1 MPMRNLTALSLLA
14 ALLPLSPYGHGAM
27 EDAVD
32 VLAAGRLSAVSIGA
46 LSTNRTSTVALE
58 ASADVS
64 ADLSVAGTASFARG
78 VARLPP
84 APGLPMGAH
93 TNVGHAAE
101 GTPRPA
107 WWTELGVLD
116 PSAEPNDFALAV
128 QGQVK
133 WIASRA
139 AHGLGEAGALAGGSG
154 PACSALA
161 AAFTPSNNALPVTL
175 GQLKA
180 TAAPFWARLAELVP
194 SSAPPPW
201 AGEAAPQDFALVNVG
216 QVKAAFSLDL
226 APLIDSEADAD
237 SDGIP
242 NGWERAHGLDPFDAS
257 DADLDPDGDG
267 ISNLAAYCLG
277 LDPAAAPSGTGFASR
292 ADGMAR
298 EANAWEITP
307 SAFEFSRPAAL
318 TNIVE
323 RTFPV
328 MRLSPWQQL
337 FIVSAPGLFS
347 EGAVVEAE
355 GTDWNCRDIAVLYG
369 LDGGP
374 VTNPVP
380 SSLLGDAGR
389 AGFWRVPLGM
399 GAASNLTVR
408 VVAAGPSPR
417 ASAPLHLVRWTPRVE
432 YAETEIH
439 TVGNGKSIFAVGL
452 PDIWAHPYL
461 LDTHMTSESPVRM
474 DYGTVS
480 RLYGTA
486 WENISWR
493 DELLVPPAYGSFV
506 CTCRDTDVSMLYAWT
521 SFYGELPPEG
531 TNLPISVCC
540 YLKAAAYVSEPNSD
554 VDDDGI
560 DDYDELFVHG
570 TDPGNPDTDGD
581 GLSDWQEV
589 GLRHVTIDDHRLPIP
604 SLSWSNFET
613 CTDLTRYFDAPPCRD
628 VHDDEEDDDGD
639 SEERIVSVDWKL
651 PPGVRIQ
658 GVAVSHVTVYLDGT
672 VVFHRAGSDADDVFR
687 IVPFRHGEGCETE
700 EGAREYYMKTEVDAE
715 SGIGPTCIRA
725 GTVRHGDGV
734 YLLFRFDNV
743 WNVRVEVPLS
753 IGLVVPVGS
762 GDRAYVHLNSRSN
775 DWIRFMGMAGV
786 WGMTGFSGFTGRHC
800 PPLAR
805 EERAMGMYWNNG
817 EILYGMLFGHG
828 TDPCNPDTDGD
839 GLLDGEEIRL
849 GCNPC
854 DVDTDDDGVSD
865 YDELH
870 ADPPT
875 DPTNFDTD
883 GDGMPN
889 GWERRNGLDPD
900 DPSDAAQDADRDG
913 LVNLDEYR
921 LGTDPRNSDTDGDG
935 RLDGEEVHGNPK
947 TDPLDPDTDG
957 DGLSDGAELA
967 RNPPTDPLNP
977 DTDGDGI
984 PDGWEVAHGYNP
996 LDPGDVSADS
1006 DGDGIP
1012 DAFEGCLYGTNP
1024 NDADSDSDGLSDGEE
1039 IAYGFN
1045 PLDPYSNGSM
1055 YMDGLA
1061 YALGGEDPLGFAPG
1075 SDHPRWEAYLYPTN
1089 ADGSVSRPRPSVNTA
1104 VLRVTVSG
1112 EGAADLLVDGRPYP
1126 LVASPTGNVV
1136 HISVPRGR
1144 KVGLWLR
1151 MYYWSSFWPSVSFN
1165 SDDFAFGELPRG
1177 FFQSAENW
1185 IVFPQVEVTPACF
1198 HGSGQTRTVRLAGA
1212 FAEELD
1218 RRWSL
1223 QSMDVK
1229 AGDRDSPVFTLYS
1242 KKMSPR
1248 GTVSCRISHPLQLFG
1263 PGTRSRSIRNCPRTE
1278 ELPPEPQEPPE
1289 PWHDSDVNERN
1300 EEVEHSPYCSCDCGC
1315 IGERCLCGCFGGAL
1329 CCCVNWGE
1337 PSVPD
1342 SDPDDPI
1349 EGPDD
1354 PRAVDLSPLS
1364 DILFLNSRGR
1374 SRQRFRVNV
1383 PQGRI
1388 EGCSCDCPEHLLNH
1402 VSIAWDGRVEV
1413 KDEDDMTCREVYETS
1428 TVSVTGVS
1436 PSEAPGDAPVVF
1448 SLNGNP
1454 YEAHNFTVLGL
1465 DITGR
1470 DPEMDLDTFELLN
1483 PSFGVP
1489 FVATTNNGEGLG
1501 LILHSDVGLFFGT
1514 MRMALEADEGHF
1526 KVLMPHLGGSSAMVE
1541 LLDSKANADV
1551 RMPIA
1556 AWRNLEGV
1564 DAANQSDLH
1573 VTVVAPSPGSCRL
1586 VFSYYGVVG
1595 DRYVMY
1601 TKTRRITAVA
1611 PPLLPDYNRD
1621 GVVDD
1626 ADVAACL
1633 GGKRLRFWTN
1643 RDVWSGDAAFDGQY
1657 GAASRGESHSV
1668 NGDDGRVN
1676 GRNDLVNLLPY
1687 AVRVAPFLDAW
1698 GSRATIRIRS
1708 TSETSSYAR
1717 RCYSAVPHAEASRLV
1732 EADTVTAGSASEPL
1746 HTARL
1751 EPLTYPGDTF
1761 AEAGI
1766 EGRTDGFVL
1775 LEAAGSWV
1783 STPVE
1788 LVVELGGREVVVYR
1802 PEIDFCDVDGM
1813 YRWLN
1818 IRGAAGGAEADVAY
1832 SWEYAM
1838 DGPQTR
1844 PDSGTDGTHVVFVHG
1859 YNVNEREAR
1868 LWGRAVFKR
1877 LWWAGMESAFTVV
1890 TWRGDEGQGDYW
1902 LAGLTTPDYQG
1913 NVENAF
1919 ASASGLASAVNA
1931 LPGRKYMMA
1940 HSLGNMVVSAAA
1952 QDHGLVYNRY
1962 FMLNAAVPVEAYDS
1976 TDGVTDETLNRMTP
1990 DTWRGYSNHL
2000 RASRWHDLFDSGDA
2014 RRSLTWR
2021 GRFASVENTV
2031 NYYSSEE
2038 EVLECGH
2045 GEGYQPFQRRW
2056 AWYNQERYKG
2066 VKSLLQNALAF
2077 GRNEGGWSFN
2087 PDHYVEHVYIDPVPA
2102 GSPTP
2107 PTVRTS
2113 VERATAEEASR
2124 ITLDE
2129 LRRIPFFGP
2138 FEDTAI
2144 CTTNPV
2150 TEISSAYH
2158 ARLLADAIPAESLAA
2173 GFTAV
2178 PAWDDRNGNM
2188 ATKFKD
2194 GTMKSI
2200 LSNPKWVHSFFIQ
2213 VPYPVVH
2220 KLYESIVDQTKEGQ

>member
-180 TAAPFWARLAELVP
+180 TAAPFWARLAELAP

-226 APLIDSEADAD
+226 APLIDPAADAD
-237 SDGIP
+237 GDGIP

-257 DADLDPDGDG
+257 DADLDGDG

-277 LDPAAAPSGTGFASR
+277 LAPAGAPSGTDFAYR
-292 ADGMAR
+292 TDGMVR
-298 EANAWEITP
+298 EANAWEISP
-307 SAFEFSRPAAL
+307 AAFDFSRPAAL

-337 FIVSAPGLFS
+337 FIVSDPGLFS
-347 EGAVVEAE
+347 EGSAVEAE
-355 GTDWNCRDIAVLYG
+355 GSEWNCRDIAVLYG
-369 LDGGP
+369 FDGGP

-389 AGFWRVPLGM
+389 VGFWRVPLGM
-399 GAASNLTVR
+399 GVVSNLTVR
-408 VVAAGPSPR
+408 IMAAGPSPR

-432 YAETEIH
+432 YVEGGRVQIR
-439 TVGNGKSIFAVGL
+439 TVGNGRIVIAVDRLEDWPCTIPGTQEL
-452 PDIWAHPYL
+452 GPMHVFPVELTYSSLSNLYGSIWADLP
-461 LDTHMTSESPVRM
+461 
-474 DYGTVS
+474 
-480 RLYGTA
+480 
-486 WENISWR
+486 WR
-493 DELLVPPAYGSFV
+493 DELLAPPAKGLEFRGGWNAASFTLCTQFDV
-506 CTCRDTDVSMLYAWT
+506 CVDM
-521 SFYGELPPEG
+521 PPAG
-531 TNLPISVCC
+531 TNDAVRVCC
-540 YLKAAAYVSEPNSD
+540 YLERYIPGSD
-554 VDDDGI
+554 SDADGDGI
-560 DDYDELFVHG
+560 DDHDELFVYG
-570 TDPGNPDTDGD
+570 TDPGDPDTDGD
-581 GLSDWQEV
+581 GLRDGKEIGFWHVVDNDWK
-589 GLRHVTIDDHRLPIP
+589 LRVSCPPWLE
-604 SLSWSNFET
+604 FET
-613 CTDLTRYFDAPPCRD
+613 VTDLTKRFSVLAREA
-628 VHDDEEDDDGD
+628 DEGGD
-639 SEERIVSVDWKL
+639 HWWLNGLEERDVSVDWNL

-658 GVAVSHVTVYLDGT
+658 GVPVSSVTVYLDGSLA
-672 VVFHRAGSDADDVFR
+672 FRHDGSPVGDTFR
-687 IVPFRHGEGCETE
+687 IVPLWYNESCFPNGHDFDADSLVYYVGGMLGGTSFR
-700 EGAREYYMKTEVDAE
+700 A
-715 SGIGPTCIRA
+715 RA
-725 GTVRHGDGV
+725 GTTTYGGDTC
-734 YLLFRFDNV
+734 LLFQFENIRHEYSSTPV
-743 WNVRVEVPLS
+743 SLQ
-753 IGLVVPVGS
+753 LVVPVS
-762 GDRAYVHLNSRSN
+762 KGDRVYVYLRNEDCRWLR
-775 DWIRFMGMAGV
+775 DEIAW
-786 WGMTGFSGFTGRHC
+786 TGFRSFTGRNC
-800 PPLAR
+800 PPIRSVYEDHWGQDEA
-805 EERAMGMYWNNG
+805 AYW
-817 EILYGMLFGHG
+817 MFFGTG
-828 TDPCNPDTDGD
+828 SNPCCPDTDGD
-839 GLLDGEEIRL
+839 GLPDGEEVRL
-849 GCNPC
+849 GCDPCNP
-854 DVDTDDDGVSD
+854 DTDDDGVSD

-889 GWERRNGLDPD
+889 GWERRNGLNPN
-900 DPSDAAQDADRDG
+900 DPSDAVQDADRDG
-913 LVNLDEYR
+913 LVSLDEYR
-921 LGTDPRNSDTDGDG
+921 LGTDSQNPDTDGDG

-947 TDPLDPDTDG
+947 TDPLNPDTDG

-1012 DAFEGCLYGTNP
+1012 DAFEGCLYGTDPYN
-1024 NDADSDSDGLSDGEE
+1024 ADSDADGLSDGEE
-1039 IAYGFN
+1039 IACGLD

-1055 YMDGLA
+1055 YMDGFA
-1061 YALGGEDPLGFAPG
+1061 HALGGEDPLGYAPG
-1075 SDHPRWEAYLYPTN
+1075 SDHPRWEEYLYPKN
-1089 ADGSVSRPRPSVNTA
+1089 ADGSISRPFPSANA
-1104 VLRVTVSG
+1104 DVLRVTVSG
-1112 EGAADLLVDGRPYP
+1112 GGVADLLVDGRPYP
-1126 LVASPTGNVV
+1126 LVSSPTGTVV
-1136 HISVPRGR
+1136 HISIPKGR
-1144 KVGLWLR
+1144 RIHLCFR
-1151 MYYWSSFWPSVSFN
+1151 MASLWSSLPDVSFG
-1165 SDDFAFGELPRG
+1165 SDGFAFGELPANVWYDEDG
-1177 FFQSAENW
+1177 W
-1185 IVFPQVEVTPACF
+1185 LVFPQVEITPACF
-1198 HGSGQTRTVRLAGA
+1198 HGAGHSRAVWLTGA

-1218 RRWSL
+1218 CYWSL
-1223 QSMDVK
+1223 QSMDVE
-1229 AGDRDSPVFTLYS
+1229 AGERDSSVFTLYS
-1242 KKMSPR
+1242 KEMSPR
-1248 GTVSCRISHPLQLFG
+1248 GTVFCRISHPLQLFG
-1263 PGTRSRSIRNCPRTE
+1263 PGTRSRSIRNCPRAE
-1278 ELPPEPQEPPE
+1278 NLPREQTDPPE
-1289 PWHDSDVNERN
+1289 PWHDSDVNGKN
-1300 EEVEHSPYCSCDCGC
+1300 EEAYTPHCSCECGC
-1315 IGERCLCGCFGGAL
+1315 VGERCSCGCVGSSL
-1329 CCCVNWGE
+1329 CVCKHWGE

-1342 SDPDDPI
+1342 PDPDDPI

-1364 DILFLNSRGR
+1364 DVLFLNSRGG
-1374 SRQRFRVNV
+1374 SSKRFRVTV

-1388 EGCSCDCPEHLLNH
+1388 ESCSCDCPEHLLNH
-1402 VSIAWDGRVEV
+1402 VSIAWGDRVEV
-1413 KDEDDMTCREVYETS
+1413 RNEDGMECRDVYETS
-1428 TVSVTGVS
+1428 TVSVTGMS
-1436 PSEAPGDAPVVF
+1436 PSETPGDAPVVF

-1454 YEAHNFTVLGL
+1454 YEAHGFTVLGL
-1465 DITGR
+1465 DIMSR
-1470 DPEMDLDTFELLN
+1470 DSEVDLDAFELLN

-1489 FVATTNNGEGLG
+1489 FVATTNNGKGLG
-1501 LILHSDVGLFFGT
+1501 LILHSDVGLSFGT
-1514 MRMALEADEGHF
+1514 MRMALETDEGHF
-1526 KVLMPHLGGSSAMVE
+1526 KVLMPHLGGSSTMVE
-1541 LLDSKANADV
+1541 LLDSKTNADV

-1564 DAANQSDLH
+1564 DAANRCDLH
-1573 VTVVAPSPGSCRL
+1573 VTVVAPSPGNCRL

-1657 GAASRGESHSV
+1657 GAASRGEFHSV
-1668 NGDDGRVN
+1668 NGDDVRVN

-1717 RCYSAVPHAEASRLV
+1717 RCYSTVPHAEAFRLI
-1732 EADTVTAGSASEPL
+1732 ETDTVTAGSASEPL

-1751 EPLTYPGDTF
+1751 EPLAYPGDTL

-1775 LEAAGSWV
+1775 LEAVGSCSWV

-1788 LVVELGGREVVVYR
+1788 LVVELGGREVVVYC

-1818 IRGAAGGAEADVAY
+1818 IRGAAGGTVTDVVD
-1832 SWEYAM
+1832 SGQYAM
-1838 DGPQTR
+1838 DGPQMR
-1844 PDSGTDGTHVVFVHG
+1844 PDSETDGTHVVFVHG

-1931 LPGRKYMMA
+1931 LQGRKYMMA

-1952 QDHGLVYNRY
+1952 QDHGLMYNRY
-1962 FMLNAAVPVEAYDS
+1962 FMLNAAVPVEAYDTS
-1976 TDGVTDETLNRMTP
+1976 PAAVNATTKARMTP
-1990 DTWRGYSNHL
+1990 EEWVGYPDRVRAAHWYRLFGEGDPRRG
-2000 RASRWHDLFDSGDA
+2000 
-2014 RRSLTWR
+2014 LTWK
-2021 GRFASVENTV
+2021 GRFADVANTD

-2045 GEGYQPFQRRW
+2045 GEACQPFQRRW

-2066 VKSLLQNALAF
+2066 TKNLIQNAVGF
-2077 GRNEGGWSFN
+2077 GRNEGGWAFN
-2087 PDHYVEHVYIDPVPA
+2087 DAYKKLVFEYDETTHGTIERLQ
-2102 GSPTP
+2102 
-2107 PTVRTS
+2107 VRTPEE
-2113 VERATAEEASR
+2113 VEAANYSDDRLKSAT
-2124 ITLDE
+2124 
-2129 LRRIPFFGP
+2129 FFGP

-2144 CTTNPV
+2144 CTTNLIG
-2150 TEISSAYH
+2150 EISYAYR
-2158 ARLLADAIPAESLAA
+2158 AQLLADAIPAESLAA
-2173 GFTAV
+2173 GFTTV
-2178 PAWDDRNGNM
+2178 PTWRTRNHNM
-2188 ATKFKD
+2188 SEEFKD
-2194 GTMKSI
+2194 GNMKVV
-2200 LSNPKWVHSFFIQ
+2200 LTNQKWVHSFFIQ
-2213 VPYPVVH
+2213 VPYSVVH
-2220 KLYESIVDQTKEGQ
+2220 KLYESIVNQTKEGH

>member
-1 MPMRNLTALSLLA
+1 MFCDCGNTSIPVVHAEESL
-14 ALLPLSPYGHGAM
+14 
-27 EDAVD
+27 
-32 VLAAGRLSAVSIGA
+32 
-46 LSTNRTSTVALE
+46 
-58 ASADVS
+58 
-64 ADLSVAGTASFARG
+64 
-78 VARLPP
+78 
-84 APGLPMGAH
+84 
-93 TNVGHAAE
+93 
-101 GTPRPA
+101 
-107 WWTELGVLD
+107 
-116 PSAEPNDFALAV
+116 
-128 QGQVK
+128 
-133 WIASRA
+133 
-139 AHGLGEAGALAGGSG
+139 
-154 PACSALA
+154 C
-161 AAFTPSNNALPVTL
+161 
-175 GQLKA
+175 
-180 TAAPFWARLAELVP
+180 
-194 SSAPPPW
+194 
-201 AGEAAPQDFALVNVG
+201 
-216 QVKAAFSLDL
+216 
-226 APLIDSEADAD
+226 
-237 SDGIP
+237 
-242 NGWERAHGLDPFDAS
+242 
-257 DADLDPDGDG
+257 
-267 ISNLAAYCLG
+267 
-277 LDPAAAPSGTGFASR
+277 
-292 ADGMAR
+292 
-298 EANAWEITP
+298 
-307 SAFEFSRPAAL
+307 
-318 TNIVE
+318 VE
-323 RTFPV
+323 
-328 MRLSPWQQL
+328 M
-337 FIVSAPGLFS
+337 
-347 EGAVVEAE
+347 
-355 GTDWNCRDIAVLYG
+355 
-369 LDGGP
+369 
-374 VTNPVP
+374 
-380 SSLLGDAGR
+380 
-389 AGFWRVPLGM
+389 
-399 GAASNLTVR
+399 
-408 VVAAGPSPR
+408 
-417 ASAPLHLVRWTPRVE
+417 
-432 YAETEIH
+432 
-439 TVGNGKSIFAVGL
+439 
-452 PDIWAHPYL
+452 
-461 LDTHMTSESPVRM
+461 
-474 DYGTVS
+474 
-480 RLYGTA
+480 
-486 WENISWR
+486 
-493 DELLVPPAYGSFV
+493 
-506 CTCRDTDVSMLYAWT
+506 
-521 SFYGELPPEG
+521 PPEG
-531 TNLPISVCC
+531 TNAAVRICC
-540 YLKAAAYVSEPNSD
+540 YSGSADVPGSETD
-554 VDDDGI
+554 ADMDGI
-560 DDYDELFVHG
+560 SDYDELFVHG
-570 TDPGNPDTDGD
+570 TDPGDPDTDRD
-581 GLSDWQEV
+581 GLPDGEEIGRRYAV
-589 GLRHVTIDDHRLPIP
+589 YGDRFLG
-604 SLSWSNFET
+604 T
-613 CTDLTRYFDAPPCRD
+613 CPAWLEFGAATNLTGCFKAPYLERWDEEERDYDLWPYYGEDAS
-628 VHDDEEDDDGD
+628 DDEEG
-639 SEERIVSVDWKL
+639 ERVLSVDWNL
-651 PPGVRIQ
+651 PVEFRIQ
-658 GVAVSHVTVYLDGT
+658 GVLVSHVTVNLDCSLA
-672 VVFHRAGSDADDVFR
+672 FHRADAEEDDVFWV
-687 IVPFRHGEGCETE
+687 VPIRHGNDDGDERFYAVGPSNSIP
-700 EGAREYYMKTEVDAE
+700 AR
-715 SGIGPTCIRA
+715 IRA
-725 GTVRHGDGV
+725 GTTV
-734 YLLFRFDNV
+734 YGGKECLLFQFENIRNADV
-743 WNVRVEVPLS
+743 
-753 IGLVVPVGS
+753 GQPVS
-762 GDRAYVHLNSRSN
+762 VQLLMPISTGDRVYVYWRT
-775 DWIRFMGMAGV
+775 DD
-786 WGMTGFSGFTGRHC
+786 SGWF
-800 PPLAR
+800 PKVDL
-805 EERAMGMYWNNG
+805 ERAGFWSFDGRMNPPCINGNTLRCYWYEG
-817 EILYGMLFGHG
+817 ELAYGMLFGHG

-839 GLLDGEEIRL
+839 GLLDGEEVRL

-854 DVDTDDDGVSD
+854 NVDTDDDGVSD

-889 GWERRNGLDPD
+889 GWERRNGLNPN
-900 DPSDAAQDADRDG
+900 DPSDAAQDADQDG

-921 LGTDPRNSDTDGDG
+921 LGTDPRNPDTDGDG

-947 TDPLDPDTDG
+947 TDPLNSDTDG

-984 PDGWEVAHGYNP
+984 PDGWEVEHGYNP

-1012 DAFEGCLYGTNP
+1012 DAVEVYLYGTDPYN
-1024 NDADSDSDGLSDGEE
+1024 ADSDADGLPDGEE
-1039 IAYGFN
+1039 IACGLD

-1055 YMDGLA
+1055 YMDGFA
-1061 YALGGEDPLGFAPG
+1061 HALGGEDPLECAPG
-1075 SDHPRWEAYLYPTN
+1075 SDHPRWEEYLYQKN
-1089 ADGSVSRPRPSVNTA
+1089 ADGSLSRPFPSSNAA

-1112 EGAADLLVDGRPYP
+1112 GGVADLLVDGRPYP
-1126 LVASPTGNVV
+1126 LVSSPTGTVV
-1136 HISVPRGR
+1136 HISIPRGR
-1144 KVGLWLR
+1144 RIDLR
-1151 MYYWSSFWPSVSFN
+1151 FRMAFLRSSFPDVSFG
-1165 SDDFAFGELPRG
+1165 SDGFAFGELPTSVWYDEDG
-1177 FFQSAENW
+1177 W
-1185 IVFPQVEVTPACF
+1185 VVFPRVEITPACF
-1198 HGSGQTRTVRLAGA
+1198 HGSGQTRTVQLTGA

-1218 RRWSL
+1218 CYWSL
-1223 QSMDVK
+1223 QSMDVW
-1229 AGDRDSPVFTLYS
+1229 AGDRDSPVFTLHS
-1242 KKMSPR
+1242 KEMSPR

-1263 PGTRSRSIRNCPRTE
+1263 PGTCSRSIRNCPRTE
-1278 ELPPEPQEPPE
+1278 ELPPEQQDPTDPPE
-1289 PWHDSDVNERN
+1289 PWYDSDANETN
-1300 EEVEHSPYCSCDCGC
+1300 EELAHNPYCSCDCGC
-1315 IGERCLCGCFGGAL
+1315 IGERCLCGCVGESL
-1329 CCCVNWGE
+1329 CVCVDWGD

-1342 SDPDDPI
+1342 PDPDDPI

-1354 PRAVDLSPLS
+1354 PRAVDLSPIS
-1364 DILFLNSRGR
+1364 DVLFLNSRGG
-1374 SRQRFRVNV
+1374 SGKRFRITV
-1383 PQGRI
+1383 PKGRI

-1402 VSIAWDGRVEV
+1402 VSIAWDDRVEV
-1413 KDEDDMTCREVYETS
+1413 KDEDGVTCREVYETS

-1454 YEAHNFTVLGL
+1454 YEAHSFTVLGL
-1465 DITGR
+1465 DITSR
-1470 DPEMDLDTFELLN
+1470 DSEMDLDTFELLK

-1489 FVATTNNGEGLG
+1489 FVATTNDGRGLR
-1501 LILHSDVGLFFGT
+1501 LILHSDVRLSFGT
-1514 MRMALEADEGHF
+1514 MRMALETDEGHF
-1526 KVLMPHLGGSSAMVE
+1526 KVLMSPLGGSGTQVE
-1541 LLDSKANADV
+1541 LLDSKTNADV

-1564 DAANQSDLH
+1564 DVVNRSDLS

-1595 DRYVMY
+1595 GRYVMY

-1633 GGKRLRFWTN
+1633 GGKRLCFWTN

-1657 GAASRGESHSV
+1657 GAASRGEAHSV

-1708 TSETSSYAR
+1708 TSQNSSYAR

-1751 EPLTYPGDTF
+1751 EPLAYPGDTL

-1818 IRGAAGGAEADVAY
+1818 IRAAAGGTVTDVAY
-1832 SWEYAM
+1832 PGQYAM
-1838 DGPQTR
+1838 DGPQMR
-1844 PDSGTDGTHVVFVHG
+1844 SDSETDGTHVVFVHG

-1952 QDHGLVYNRY
+1952 QDHGLAYNRY
-1962 FMLNAAVPVEAYDS
+1962 FMLNAAVPVEAYDP
-1976 TDGVTDETLNRMTP
+1976 TGGVTDETLNRMTP
-1990 DTWRGYSNHL
+1990 DTWRGYPNHL
-2000 RASRWHDLFDSGDA
+2000 RASRWYDLFDSGDA

-2038 EVLECGH
+2038 EVLKCGN
-2045 GEGYQPFQRRW
+2045 GENQFTYQRAY

-2107 PTVRTS
+2107 PTIRTS

-2138 FEDTAI
+2138 FEDIAI
-2144 CTTNPV
+2144 CTTNPI

-2158 ARLLADAIPAESLAA
+2158 AQLLADAIPAESLVA
-2173 GFTAV
+2173 GFTGV
-2178 PAWDDRNGNM
+2178 PEWNREPNRNNDMASDRY
-2188 ATKFKD
+2188 KD
-2194 GTMKSI
+2194 PEMKKV
-2200 LSNPKWVHSFFIQ
+2200 LSVENWVHSFFIQ
-2213 VPYPVVH
+2213 VPFSVVH
-2220 KLYESIVDQTKEGQ
+2220 GLYRDIVGKIK